1 MAHDGNPLAAEEW
14 TIEDIG
20 GGGVID
26 NSHATLH
33 FLSDGRLAGSATCN
47 RMIGSYKLDGS
58 KLSIQNPGATM
69 MACPE
74 ALMKQEQKLL
84 KLLPTVQSYRI
95 DKNGALV
102 LTTSDKKTIVARR
115 P

>member
-1 MAHDGNPLAAEEW
+1 
-14 TIEDIG
+14 
-20 GGGVID
+20 
-26 NSHATLH
+26 
-33 FLSDGRLAGSATCN
+33 
-47 RMIGSYKLDGS
+47 MIGSYETDGG

-84 KLLPTVQSYRI
+84 KLLSTVQSYRI
-95 DKNGALV
+95 DKTGALV

>member
-1 MAHDGNPLAAEEW
+1 
-14 TIEDIG
+14 
-20 GGGVID
+20 
-26 NSHATLH
+26 
-33 FLSDGRLAGSATCN
+33 
-47 RMIGSYKLDGS
+47 MIGSYEADGG
-58 KLSIQNPGATM
+58 KQNPGATM

-84 KLLPTVQSYRI
+84 KLLSTVQSYRI
-95 DKNGALV
+95 DKTGALV

>member
-1 MAHDGNPLAAEEW
+1 
-14 TIEDIG
+14 
-20 GGGVID
+20 
-26 NSHATLH
+26 
-33 FLSDGRLAGSATCN
+33 
-47 RMIGSYKLDGS
+47 
-58 KLSIQNPGATM
+58 M

-95 DKNGALV
+95 DKTGALV
-102 LTTSDKKTIVARR
+102 LTTRDKKAIVACR